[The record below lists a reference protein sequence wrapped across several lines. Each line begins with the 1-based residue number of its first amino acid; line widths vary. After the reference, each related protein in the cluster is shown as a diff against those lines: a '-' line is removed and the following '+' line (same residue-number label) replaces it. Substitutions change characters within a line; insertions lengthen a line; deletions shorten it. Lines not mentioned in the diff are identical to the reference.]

1 MSTRRDVLKAAAA
14 ATAAPLAAQHRHDAG
29 GLLQVAVAYK
39 PKVLTTA
46 EVAWFGK
53 LCDAVIPRSET
64 PGASDAGVPLW
75 IDRRLTGNAKLAA
88 ALREGRK
95 LLDAA
100 ARKQFGAAFE
110 VLTPEQQTALLTPI
124 SVDASTP
131 VGRFFKTVKDL
142 TIDGYY
148 TSKEGLVRELGYHG
162 NTFLPEF
169 KGCTH
174 PEHQG

>member
-1 MSTRRDVLKAAAA
+1 MSTRRDLLKAAAA

-39 PKVLTTA
+39 PKVLTA
-46 EVAWFGK
+46 SEVAWFGK
-53 LCDAVIPRSET
+53 LCDAVIPRSDT

-75 IDRRLTGNAKLAA
+75 IDRRLAGNAKLAA

-100 ARKQFGAAFE
+100 ARKRFNAGFDALA
-110 VLTPEQQTALLTPI
+110 PEQQTALLTPI
-124 SVDASTP
+124 SADPSTSL
-131 VGRFFKTVKDL
+131 GRFFKIVKDL

-148 TSKEGLVRELGYHG
+148 SSKEGLVQELGYHG

-174 PEHQG
+174 PEHQS